1 MKAQIAFTSLRD
13 AARALKPHTTTPR
26 WQTRTRLLYLHADG
40 DLLTLSASTGDETA
54 RVSLPGALGDGWCA
68 LPPDPLIKALA
79 VLDPGGKAA
88 TTATV
93 TLHVDDGRLSLTVA
107 DRHTVALDTTIPDG
121 PPPTV
126 TARPAPAERPVT
138 AGPVADW
145 HDLIAGVATAAG
157 HEPARPDLAVVRLLR
172 DHPNVV
178 LIAEAIDRHRIH
190 RGTWGQPDGHPV
202 DVRIPAAATGRAVR
216 LLRTL
221 DPHGHLHVHAND
233 THVYWRTDRVGLAAT
248 TSGGGAFPNL
258 EKVREDVLADATSSV
273 TVGRADLLAA
283 VTTARQLTAGT
294 RHPRLCL
301 QPAGA
306 RGLEVVVRADSGA
319 PVYTTHLA
327 VQGVVG
333 PPPTLTLDPAFTRD
347 AVAFIDGDNVDV
359 HAAAGRLP
367 IYLAGQRRHAIVMQ
381 IAA

>member
-1 MKAQIAFTSLRD
+1 M
-13 AARALKPHTTTPR
+13 
-26 WQTRTRLLYLHADG
+26 
-40 DLLTLSASTGDETA
+40 
-54 RVSLPGALGDGWCA
+54 
-68 LPPDPLIKALA
+68 
-79 VLDPGGKAA
+79 
-88 TTATV
+88 
-93 TLHVDDGRLSLTVA
+93 
-107 DRHTVALDTTIPDG
+107 
-121 PPPTV
+121 
-126 TARPAPAERPVT
+126 
-138 AGPVADW
+138 
-145 HDLIAGVATAAG
+145 ATAAG

-216 LLRTL
+216 LLHTL
-221 DPHGHLHVHAND
+221 DPHGHLHVHADD
-233 THVYWRTDRVGLAAT
+233 THVYWRTDRVRLAAT
-248 TSGGGAFPNL
+248 TSGGAFPDL
-258 EKVREDVLADATSSV
+258 EKVREDVLADATSSF

-283 VTTARQLTAGT
+283 ASTARQLTAGT

-301 QPAGA
+301 QPAGT

-327 VQGVVG
+327 VQGVAG

-347 AVAFIDGDNVDV
+347 AVAFLDGDHVDV
-359 HAAAGRLP
+359 HATAGRLP